1 MNSNEYIQVSIKK
14 ETVENVKTVA
24 ERVKTSV
31 SALKEMIGEKIEET
45 VAVRAVDDA
54 YENNLLVVDECIVPT
69 EQEIPIRQYNIARLS
84 TPLWKKAYG
93 RLQVTNKRVVFRSTG
108 KSLAGPI
115 MIENEFSLE
124 ELGGVEIKSDYRF
137 DFLTF
142 FLSGLGIVL
151 LFALYAGI
159 AALFS
164 SWCMEVQSV
173 LPAVFLSILL
183 ICGTVVLFVMVRRR
197 YVYKTAA
204 LSACSM
210 SILACAT
217 ISGGMNVFVAFL
229 ALIAAIGALV
239 LWIFSGIV
247 DDLHI
252 LIKVKGCM
260 GTIEI
265 GRKLRTDERSGFS
278 VVRPWTDTAIAIQE
292 IGALLDDVKRFGD
305 AGIDKWKV

>member
-1 MNSNEYIQVSIKK
+1 MSSNEYIQVSVKK

-24 ERVKTSV
+24 ERAKTSA

-45 VAVRAVDDA
+45 VAVNAVDDA
-54 YENNLLVVDECIVPT
+54 YENNLLVVDQCIVPT

-137 DFLTF
+137 DLLTF
-142 FLSGLGIVL
+142 LLSGLGIL
-151 LFALYAGI
+151 LLSALYAGV

-164 SWCMEVQSV
+164 RWCVKAQ
-173 LPAVFLSILL
+173 AVAPGVILSILT
-183 ICGTVVLFVMVRRR
+183 ICCTVALFVMMRRK
-197 YVYKTAA
+197 YVFKAAA
-204 LSACSM
+204 LNACLM
-210 SILACAT
+210 SLVVCSLVSGDVGVLVAIL
-217 ISGGMNVFVAFL
+217 IVLVGL
-229 ALIAAIGALV
+229 AGLG

-252 LIKVKGCM
+252 LIKVKAAN

-265 GRKLRTDERSGFS
+265 GRKLRTDERSGFGI
-278 VVRPWTDTAIAIQE
+278 VRPWTDTEIAIRE